1 MSEEA
6 FTESNKVKRQVLFLA
21 NQIELGILMNCLM
34 TVIYNSQHC
43 AQLNNLFL
51 GIRFLKHLKEAHPS
65 IGLEVPIFC
74 VNFFV
79 TYFSIIVFF
88 WPESSQLYGSLWL
101 KL

>member
-65 IGLEVPIFC
+65 IELEVPIF
-74 VNFFV
+74 FV
-79 TYFSIIVFF
+79 SIFSLLISV
-88 WPESSQLYGSLWL
+88 SLYSFGLNLPNSMVLCG
-101 KL
+101 